1 MTRPRRAGARRPEAP
16 GPDRG
21 ALTHSIRG
29 FVVAAGASAALVAF
43 SALAQSVP
51 GEWTW
56 RGGSSASGQPG
67 SFGERGVA
75 SPSNFPGARYGAA
88 AWTDPTGKLWLFGG
102 DASALSAFTGLQFLN
117 DLWTYDASSG
127 IWTWVSG
134 SSSPDQGTVWGTQG
148 VPAASNG
155 PGARPYATSW
165 TDRNGKLWLFGGQVI
180 GPDGGVGFLHE
191 LWKYDP
197 ASGLWTWMGGGH
209 GDNVEGS
216 YGTLGV
222 AAATNLPGGRSGA
235 AAWTDANGDLWM
247 FGGAGFP
254 AIGPNAG
261 EGQLGDLWRYGV
273 STGLWTWM
281 GGSPV
286 LNQPG
291 VYGTLGLPSASSV
304 PGARDSAS
312 SWVDPA
318 GNFWLFGGRGFA
330 SGSQYADVLNDLWKY
345 DVPGGT
351 WTWMGGSSVSGQHG
365 TNGARGFTAPTNV
378 PGARWGAAS
387 WSDAKG
393 NLYLFGGYSSF
404 STTSADALL
413 SDLWR
418 WDPATGLWTWLS
430 GPGGTN
436 QPGSYGAPGTASASS
451 FPGSRLAAT
460 AFVSGGDFWMF
471 GGYGAASASGED
483 PLNDFWSFREP
494 AGENSLVP
502 VVLDGV
508 SGVGGSL
515 YTTELTLSS
524 RSAVPLRVDLA
535 YTASAGGGTGT
546 ASITLAPAETRI
558 VPNALA
564 FLRDQGLA
572 IPASGA
578 VGTLLATFDGLSTG
592 PFVGARTFTPGGG
605 GTFGLFYTAAAAS
618 QGTLTVI
625 GLQEN
630 ASQRSNLALVNA
642 GATPV
647 TLSVQLFGPGGGN
660 LGTLPDQ
667 TLPAYGWAQIN
678 RPLQGL
684 ASAGRAVVTRTS
696 GTSPFTAYGVLNDA
710 ITSDGS
716 FIPPL
721 LPNSF
726 GPADRF
732 LPIVLDAHGVGGS
745 HYTTELTLTNLPGNP
760 LPVTL
765 VYTASLGSGSGQ
777 AAVTLN
783 PGEQRIIPDAIAF
796 LRSLGLA
803 IPDDGSSV
811 GGSLLFQVPSG
822 TPPSLFAVGART
834 FTPAPSGGTF
844 GLFYTGLQLG
854 ECAWGTAYVK
864 GLQQNA
870 AQRSNLAIVNRGDA
884 SDAITL
890 EISYFDGA
898 GSALGAP
905 TSVTLA
911 PGEWMQFN
919 QPLAALGAVSGYA
932 MIRKSSG
939 SSRFVAYGVL
949 NDAVTSDGSYIPMSF

>member
-1 MTRPRRAGARRPEAP
+1 VSLSSGRCLLAV
-16 GPDRG
+16 
-21 ALTHSIRG
+21 AL
-29 FVVAAGASAALVAF
+29 
-43 SALAQSVP
+43 SALALRPFTAPAQVVA
-51 GEWTW
+51 GQWTW
-56 RGGSSASGQPG
+56 RGGSSAPGQSGAYG
-67 SFGERGVA
+67 TRGVA
-75 SPSNFPGARYGAA
+75 ATSNAPGARYGAA
-88 AWTDPTGKLWLFGG
+88 SWTDLAGNLWLFGG
-102 DASALSAFTGLQFLN
+102 DASALSASSGLQFLN
-117 DLWTYDASSG
+117 DLWKYDTARG
-127 IWTWVSG
+127 LWTWVGG
-134 SSSPDQGTVWGTQG
+134 SSSPNQGTVWGTRG
-148 VPAASNG
+148 VPDASNG
-155 PGARPYATSW
+155 PGARPFATSW
-165 TDRNGKLWLFGGQVI
+165 TDRSGNLWLFGGQVADP
-180 GPDGGVGFLHE
+180 GGGVGFLHE

-209 GDNVEGS
+209 GDDVEGS
-216 YGTLGV
+216 YGTLGIPSPS
-222 AAATNLPGGRSGA
+222 NLPGGRSGA
-235 AAWTDANGDLWM
+235 ASWTDANGDLWM

-254 AIGPNAG
+254 ARGPNAG
-261 EGQLGDLWRYGV
+261 EGDLNDLWRYGV

-281 GGSPV
+281 GGSPT

-291 VYGTLGLPSASSV
+291 VYGTLAFPSASSV

-330 SGSQYADVLNDLWKY
+330 SDGSPYADVLNDLWKY
-345 DVPGGT
+345 DVRGGT

-365 TNGARGFTAPTNV
+365 TNGARGFTSPMNV
-378 PGARWGAAS
+378 PGARWGAAA
-387 WSDAKG
+387 WPDAKG
-393 NLYLFGGYSSF
+393 NLFLFGGYSSF
-404 STTSADALL
+404 STTGADALL

-418 WDPATGLWTWLS
+418 WDPATGLFTWLS
-430 GPGGTN
+430 GPGATN
-436 QPGSYGAPGTASASS
+436 QPGSYGTPGTASAST
-451 FPGSRLAAT
+451 FPGARLGAA

-471 GGYGAASASGED
+471 GGMGAASASGEN
-483 PLNDFWSFREP
+483 PLNDLWVFREP
-494 AGENSLVP
+494 AGESALVP

-515 YTTELTLSS
+515 YTTELTLSA
-524 RSAVPLRVDLA
+524 RSAEPLRVDLVYA
-535 YTASAGGGTGT
+535 ASAGGGSGT
-546 ASITLAPAETRI
+546 ASIMLAPGETRI
-558 VPNALA
+558 LPSALA
-564 FLRDQGLA
+564 YLRDQGLA
-572 IPASGA
+572 IPSSGA
-578 VGTLLATFDGLSTG
+578 VGTLLATFDGLSNG

-618 QGTLTVI
+618 PGMLTVI

-642 GATPV
+642 GSSAL
-647 TLSVQLFGPGGGN
+647 TLSVTLFGAGGN
-660 LGTLPDQ
+660 NLATLPDQ
-667 TLPAYGWAQIN
+667 TLPPYGWAQIN

-684 ASAGRAVVTRTS
+684 ASAGRAVVTRTL

-710 ITSDGS
+710 VTSDGS

-721 LPNSF
+721 LPGNG

-745 HYTTELTLTNLPGNP
+745 HYTTELTLINLPGNP

-765 VYTASLGSGSGQ
+765 VYTASLGGGSGE
-777 AAVTLN
+777 AAVTLD
-783 PGEQRIIPDAIAF
+783 PGEQRIVPDAIAF

-844 GLFYTGLQLG
+844 GLFYTGLQQG

-864 GLQQNA
+864 GLQQSA
-870 AQRSNLAIVNRGDA
+870 AQRSNLAVVNRGDA

-890 EISYFDGA
+890 EVAYFDGA
-898 GSALGAP
+898 GAALGAP
-905 TSVTLA
+905 ASVTLA

-919 QPLAALGAVSGYA
+919 QPLAAFGAATGYA
-932 MIRKSSG
+932 RIRKTSG
-939 SSRFVAYGVL
+939 GSRFVAYGVL
-949 NDAVTSDGSYIPMSF
+949 NDAVTSDGSYIPMTF